1 MSNIRCPKC
10 SFDFEPSEAVSA
22 QLRAELQA
30 EFDAEALV
38 KEQELSKRDSELKKR
53 EVAVEQLKA
62 TVEDEVQL
70 KLSEQREKL
79 LKEARTKAEEGLS
92 VQFKDI
98 EQQLAETK
106 QKLDDSQKAEL
117 ELRKSRRELEDQKRE
132 LEVTVNR
139 RLDEEREKIR
149 ETAKKEE
156 ADQRQL
162 KEAEKDKLI
171 DDMKRQIDDLKRKSE
186 QGSQQVQ
193 GEVLEVEIEDLLKA
207 AFPYDTIEAVPKG
220 VHGGDVLQIVHDGT
234 AIECGRILWESK
246 RTKNWSDGWLPKL
259 RDDQRTAKAQFA
271 VLASTE
277 LPKGCSTFTHV
288 EGIWVTNRAC
298 LLGVAMALRA
308 GLIEVSQAKRSI
320 DGRQGKME
328 LIYNYLAGPEFRH
341 RVEGVVEGFVA
352 LKSDLEAEK
361 KAMQRIWA
369 KREKQLDRAIASAAG
384 MHGDLSGMIGASLPA
399 IESLELLAIVGP
411 ETPDEIT
418 SDDA

>member
-1 MSNIRCPKC
+1 MSGIRCPKC
-10 SFDFEPSEAVSA
+10 TFEFEPSEAVSA

-30 EFDAEALV
+30 QFDAEALV
-38 KEQELSKRDSELKKR
+38 KEQALSKRDSELKRR
-53 EVAVEQLKA
+53 ELAVEQLRA
-62 TVEDEVQL
+62 TVDDEVQV
-70 KLSEQREKL
+70 KLGEQREKL
-79 LKEARTKAEEGLS
+79 IKEAKAKAEEGLTL
-92 VQFKDI
+92 QFKDI
-98 EQQLAETK
+98 EQQLVETK
-106 QKLDDSQKAEL
+106 QKLDESQKAEL

-186 QGSQQVQ
+186 QGSQQAQ
-193 GEVLEVEIEDLLKA
+193 GEVLEVEIEDLVRT
-207 AFPYDTIEAVPKG
+207 AFPYDTIEPVPKG

-234 AIECGRILWESK
+234 GVECGRILWESK

-259 RDDQRTAKAQFA
+259 RDDQRAAKAQFA
-271 VLASTE
+271 VLTSTE
-277 LPKGCSTFTHV
+277 LPKGCTTFTHV

-308 GLIEVSQAKRSI
+308 GLIEVSQAKRSV

-352 LKSDLEAEK
+352 LKTDLEAEK
-361 KAMQRIWA
+361 KAMLRIWA

-384 MHGDLSGMIGASLPA
+384 MHGDLSGMIGSSLPT
-399 IESLELLAIVGP
+399 IQSLELLAIANSSESKTEEGN
-411 ETPDEIT
+411 
-418 SDDA
+418 